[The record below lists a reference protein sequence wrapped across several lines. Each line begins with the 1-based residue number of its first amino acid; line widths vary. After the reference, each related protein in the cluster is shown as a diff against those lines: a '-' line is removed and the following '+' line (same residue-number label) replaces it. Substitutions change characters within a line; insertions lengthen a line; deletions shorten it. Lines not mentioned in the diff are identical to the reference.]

1 MWRLAQ
7 RSFARQTAK
16 QTYTNTRTISALQ
29 SNTSRHSSA
38 PALALQPHAHSRP
51 LVAQRR
57 VMSSSSSSNS
67 SGNGD
72 SVPSHSNALALAPA
86 TASDSSSIADADGA
100 SAFVEADAES
110 AAPKR
115 PVVYRPFV
123 ATHEWQVIEH
133 DHILPPGT
141 RTHSGHQFDS
151 KHAEHSRSLAL
162 RGTRSRSHFRSR
174 MRVVTCLPLLCRSVD
189 QV

>member
-7 RSFARQTAK
+7 RSFARHTAN
-16 QTYTNTRTISALQ
+16 QTYTHTRISALQ
-29 SNTSRHSSA
+29 SNTSRSNSVA
-38 PALALQPHAHSRP
+38 ALALQPHALIRP

-57 VMSSSSSSNS
+57 VMSSSSNSN

-72 SVPSHSNALALAPA
+72 SAPSHSNALALAPA
-86 TASDSSSIADADGA
+86 TASDSSSSADADGA

-141 RTHSGHQFDS
+141 RTHSGQQRVDS

-162 RGTRSRSHFRSR
+162 RGTRSRSHVRS
-174 MRVVTCLPLLCRSVD
+174 
-189 QV
+189 